1 MPLKHPLDWIAHLIL
16 GFAVTWFSLKVL
28 KFDKR
33 EAFTLGLVT
42 IATVELAQIESGI
55 WQREDHAIDMIYG
68 TVGVGIAIQLG
79 KKK

>member
-16 GFAVTWFSLKVL
+16 GFCITWFSLKVL

-33 EAFTLGLVT
+33 EAYWMGMVT

-55 WQREDHAIDMIYG
+55 WQDVDHVVDMIYG
-68 TVGVGIAIQLG
+68 TMGVGIAINLR